1 MDKQMRIGYIGLGLM
16 GKPMARNILSA
27 GYETVVY
34 NRSRGKTLE
43 LVSEGAKEGFS
54 PADVAGQ
61 VDIVFTNLPDSPDVL
76 QVVTGEQGILEGAQA
91 GLIVI
96 DNSTIKPATAREIYE
111 MCKAQG
117 VAFLDAPVS
126 GGDIGAKN
134 GTLAIM
140 VGGEAEALEKTLPVL
155 NVLGKKITHVG
166 EAGAGQIAKAANQI
180 MVAAQMVAMGELLI
194 FAKKSGAD
202 PKKVIEA
209 IKGGAAQCWTLDVKP
224 QRLFEGN
231 RTPGFKAALQAKDL
245 AIVMETAKAY
255 GIACPGVAISTQ
267 LFNAMLANGMSELDN
282 SAVIAMIE
290 QLSGVGL
297 MDD

>member
-16 GKPMARNILSA
+16 GKPMARNILRA

-140 VGGEAEALEKTLPVL
+140 VGGEAEALEKALPVQRW
-155 NVLGKKITHVG
+155 KKR
-166 EAGAGQIAKAANQI
+166 
-180 MVAAQMVAMGELLI
+180 
-194 FAKKSGAD
+194 
-202 PKKVIEA
+202 
-209 IKGGAAQCWTLDVKP
+209 C
-224 QRLFEGN
+224 R
-231 RTPGFKAALQAKDL
+231 
-245 AIVMETAKAY
+245 
-255 GIACPGVAISTQ
+255 C
-267 LFNAMLANGMSELDN
+267 
-282 SAVIAMIE
+282 
-290 QLSGVGL
+290 
-297 MDD
+297 